1 MSKSCIVLAVD
12 FSKHSE
18 TCVAAAIQMA
28 RDLDARVHVI
38 HALHIPVLIVPSYEA
53 VYPESFFEDT
63 RKLSRNQLDA
73 ITAQLVEAG
82 IDTRSHLAEGS
93 PANAIAA
100 FASEV
105 DARLIVMGTHGHTGL
120 KHTFLGSVAERTL
133 RLAHCSVLVAKG
145 EGDLHA

>member
-1 MSKSCIVLAVD
+1 MGKSCIVLAVD

-18 TCVAAAIQMA
+18 ACVAAAIQMA
-28 RDLDARVHVI
+28 RDFDTRVHVI
-38 HALHIPVLIVPSYEA
+38 HVLHLPVLLAPGHEFI
-53 VYPESFFEDT
+53 YPEDFFGDT
-63 RKLSRNQLDA
+63 RKLSHNQLDA

-82 IDTRSHLAEGS
+82 IDTNSHLAEGA
-93 PANAIAA
+93 PANAIVA

-105 DARLIVMGTHGHTGL
+105 DARLIVMGTHGHTGF

-133 RLAHCSVLVAKG
+133 RLAHCSVLVAKR